1 MVKRPKLEQS
11 ELGNLYVIEPAVPE
25 ETEAEPPEEIA
36 PEAPVEIP
44 TEPIPAPA
52 GIPAEP
58 APVKE
63 EQEPAPAA
71 PAVGRPDL
79 R

>member
-25 ETEAEPPEEIA
+25 ETETEPPEEIA
-36 PEAPVEIP
+36 PEAPVE
-44 TEPIPAPA
+44 
-52 GIPAEP
+52 IPAEP

-63 EQEPAPAA
+63 EQEPAPAPEPA